1 MRLSDIVKKFEDV
14 AISATKVVI
23 KDGKSALSA
32 IKANHTKVEEPVA
45 EEPKV
50 VEPEV
55 VKE

>member
-23 KDGKSALSA
+23 KDGKAACDA
-32 IKANHTKVEEPVA
+32 IKANHTKAKEPVA